1 MGITGSALYQDR
13 ASRTSGKWWGQ
24 SAYGRTPLIS
34 PERSNDA
41 ESWLVVRKTRE
52 PVRAPLPEAISDWV
66 RPEDLDSPE
75 TDPELLEQVTM
86 LVEKEMPDPDAPGDE
101 PRTIIQ
107 KVPEIRRLQD
117 YPDVQTAWLNYLSD
131 EWRPWAEAMRRWQ
144 EVYQVYAKVDEMRRR
159 LAEAEERSE
168 LFLG

>member
-1 MGITGSALYQDR
+1 
-13 ASRTSGKWWGQ
+13 
-24 SAYGRTPLIS
+24 
-34 PERSNDA
+34 
-41 ESWLVVRKTRE
+41 
-52 PVRAPLPEAISDWV
+52 LPEAISDWV